1 MCYDACRGG
10 DVPELNED
18 PLGRSQKLERLVDGL
33 DEKVA
38 NEHEAEGVPG
48 NAAERENV
56 VPTETEAE
64 GVEPPD

>member
-1 MCYDACRGG
+1 M
-10 DVPELNED
+10 PELNED
-18 PLGRSQKLERLVDGL
+18 PLGRSQKLERLVDRL

-48 NAAERENV
+48 NAAERNDVE
-56 VPTETEAE
+56 PQETEAE